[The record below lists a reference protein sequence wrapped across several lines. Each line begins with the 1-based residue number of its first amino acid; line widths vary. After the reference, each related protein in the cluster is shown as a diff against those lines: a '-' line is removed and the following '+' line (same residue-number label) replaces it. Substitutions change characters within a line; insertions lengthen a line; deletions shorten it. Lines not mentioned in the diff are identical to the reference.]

1 MSQSS
6 IDEKSKSSSEKEV
19 CSFSYSEEGNP
30 EFLNKQILF
39 ESGSTKDTEKEKNE
53 TTLANVSKQIDVKI
67 NKAKTMI
74 YNPLN
79 LKKSIA
85 NISLE
90 QDVNFNSE
98 RDMQI
103 KNTHSF
109 KRRESNSKKKSLLLT
124 LIGKEKTKLPSK
136 RSSLFEKTKQK
147 NGTEKPIRK
156 DKNGTVI
163 NKKNK
168 KKVKITFNIP
178 IEDVE
183 YIESFKKFNVIHGIP
198 KNDYYAPQTD
208 KCQCC
213 QIW

>member
-6 IDEKSKSSSEKEV
+6 NDEKSKSSSEKEV
-19 CSFSYSEEGNP
+19 CSFSDSEEDNP
-30 EFLNKQILF
+30 EFCNKQILF
-39 ESGSTKDTEKEKNE
+39 ESGSTKDTDKDKNE
-53 TTLANVSKQIDVKI
+53 TTLVNVSKPTNVKI
-67 NKAKTMI
+67 NKSKTMI

-79 LKKSIA
+79 LKKSIV

-90 QDVNFNSE
+90 KDNNFNSE

-103 KNTHSF
+103 KNMNSF
-109 KRRESNSKKKSLLLT
+109 KRRGSYSKKKILPLT
-124 LIGKEKTKLPSK
+124 LIGKEKSKVPSK
-136 RSSLFEKTKQK
+136 RTSLFEKIKEK
-147 NGTEKPIRK
+147 NAEKPVRK

-198 KNDYYAPQTD
+198 KNDYYVPQKD
-208 KCQCC
+208 NCQCC